1 MADRGGVMCPIDI
14 KSGKIIA
21 AADENGKMY
30 DVHPD
35 SKIPIIGFQ
44 VPKWNEA
51 MEMAI
56 ELARQIPSNRYAG
69 WDLALTKN
77 GWLMIEGNARGQF
90 VGWKIPMQKGFRKE
104 WNELTKGL

>member
-1 MADRGGVMCPIDI
+1 
-14 KSGKIIA
+14 
-21 AADENGKMY
+21 
-30 DVHPD
+30 
-35 SKIPIIGFQ
+35 
-44 VPKWNEA
+44 

-77 GWLMIEGNARGQF
+77 GWLMIEENARGQF
-90 VGWKIPMQKGFRKE
+90 VGWQIPMQKGFRKE